1 MKLANGKS
9 ADFGGINM
17 TNMRYSLRLLL
28 LFTVLLFVGC
38 SGGQAEYFVKSLSNK
53 YYGIP
58 FDKERIT
65 EIRINYWVRV
75 RPEGVYDGIFDTGI
89 RRRIL
94 SVTDKYTVDYLL
106 SHLNVIER
114 SPYTLGISSDIEFVV
129 FSEETWNA
137 HFISARKLAVSPGRC
152 LTLNSSRFFQAC
164 RALCFCEEKKIRP
177 LPSGAFEWI
186 SLSLSDAHKLP
197 ILEYDVRI
205 DGFSHDIVYMPKIV
219 DVVEEK
225 RRKEDEKRFKH
236 SEAVP
241 LYDASFWE

>member
-1 MKLANGKS
+1 MSKVFIGLCLGT
-9 ADFGGINM
+9 FVFFLGCTGGE
-17 TNMRYSLRLLL
+17 
-28 LFTVLLFVGC
+28 
-38 SGGQAEYFVKSLSNK
+38 AEYFVKSLSNK

-106 SHLNVIER
+106 SYLEVVER
-114 SPYTLGISSDIEFVV
+114 GVYTVGIRDDIEFVV
-129 FSEETWNA
+129 FPEETWNA
-137 HFISARKLAVSPGRC
+137 HFISARKLAVSPGRS
-152 LTLNSSRFFQAC
+152 LSLNSSRFFHAC
-164 RALCFCEEKKIRP
+164 RALCFCEERKIRN
-177 LPSGAFEWI
+177 LPANALHWI
-186 SLSLSDAHKLP
+186 SLSLADAYKLP
-197 ILEYDVRI
+197 ILEYDIRI
-205 DGFSHDIVYMPKIV
+205 DGSSHDIVYMPKIV